1 MRTGSHFWLV
11 TQYLPHPGG
20 TQLRHHAGRK
30 WCASA
35 QFTST
40 TTWRSWKAREEY
52 TPLLTFILKDN
63 DWFGQE
69 PDREAT
75 RQVLLP

>member
-11 TQYLPHPGG
+11 TQYVPHPGG

-35 QFTST
+35 QFTSNNNMAKLESQRGIDT
-40 TTWRSWKAREEY
+40 AFDFYFKR
-52 TPLLTFILKDN
+52 
-63 DWFGQE
+63 
-69 PDREAT
+69 
-75 RQVLLP
+75 